1 MRSLSGPP
9 QPAPAIPVKPSP
21 QFMSGVKASMVALPG
36 IVSWGI
42 ISGVAMIGA
51 GLTPLAGVAMSVI
64 VYAGASQLAALQLIS
79 AGAPLPLVLL
89 AGFVVNLRFVLFSL
103 SLSPYLRHLPP
114 LRRALYSY
122 GVSDNGYALS
132 INHFNQHPDDPER
145 HRFFFGAS
153 ALVWGAWQVGT
164 VLGIVLGASIPASW
178 SLEFTIILTFIAL
191 VMPHIRDRA
200 SIAAALT
207 AGVVALATAGL
218 PFRLGLI
225 ISAAAAIGAGMLVDR
240 NKAKA
245 GA

>member
-1 MRSLSGPP
+1 
-9 QPAPAIPVKPSP
+9 
-21 QFMSGVKASMVALPG
+21 MVALPG

-51 GLTPLAGVAMSVI
+51 GLTPLAGIAMSVL

-89 AGFVVNLRFVLFSL
+89 AGFVVNLRFTLFSL

-132 INHFNQHPDDPER
+132 INYFNQHPDDPGR
-145 HRFFFGAS
+145 DRFYFGS
-153 ALVWGAWQVGT
+153 SVLVWGSWQVGT
-164 VLGIVLGASIPASW
+164 VLGIVVGASIPSSW

-191 VMPHIRDRA
+191 VVPHIRDRA
-200 SIAAALT
+200 SVAAALT
-207 AGVVALATAGL
+207 AAVVALATAGL

-225 ISAAAAIGAGMLVDR
+225 ISAASAIGAGILVEYQKS
-240 NKAKA
+240 KAPSA
-245 GA
+245 QES